1 MLLTTLEC
9 GMEYDG
15 EVNYPGGTLLVRQ
28 HEEPPELAERA
39 LGAGRAAP
47 SLWDEVAAA
56 QHNTIAGIE
65 KLTPTLAEELAFD
78 PLALKLQ
85 FTATEL
91 ELLLSGPEGR
101 KRYFAHNINGLP
113 DQIQRVTRRL
123 PGERAPAWIVGL
135 ITHKAIGAWDNL
147 EHEKRLASMLRTW
160 AKEEGLIDEVLIN
173 DALRR
178 SMDLLNQFKASDL
191 FRDMAA
197 AQSLRNEVP
206 FAFSLDDR
214 VVHGVADALYQSE
227 KGQWVVVN
235 FKTDRIEI
243 EDVDKRTE
251 EYLVQLGLYQAGM
264 QMALGKPPQ
273 VIIYYL
279 FPGVPIEID
288 GDRLLERRAE
298 VHNLFNELNTQSVHL
313 GAKLRPVHYVNEMWQ
328 GLL

>member
-1 MLLTTLEC
+1 LLR
-9 GMEYDG
+9 
-15 EVNYPGGTLLVRQ
+15 VRVR
-28 HEEPPELAERA
+28 L
-39 LGAGRAAP
+39 
-47 SLWDEVAAA
+47 
-56 QHNTIAGIE
+56 
-65 KLTPTLAEELAFD
+65 
-78 PLALKLQ
+78 
-85 FTATEL
+85 
-91 ELLLSGPEGR
+91 EGR

-135 ITHKAIGAWDNL
+135 ITHKAISAWGNL
-147 EHEKRLASMLRTW
+147 EHEERLASMLRTW

-191 FRDMAA
+191 FREMAV

-206 FAFSLDDR
+206 FAFSLDGR
-214 VVHGVADALYQSE
+214 VVHGVVDALYQSE
-227 KGQWVVVN
+227 KGQWVVVD
-235 FKTDRIEI
+235 FKTDRIKI

-279 FPGVPIEID
+279 FPGVPTEIN
-288 GDRLLERRAE
+288 GDVLLEARTK
-298 VHNLFNELNTQSVHL
+298 VHNLFNELR
-313 GAKLRPVHYVNEMWQ
+313 G
-328 GLL
+328 